1 MKIAIVGGR
10 NFKDYESMKIALEL
24 FFEENDVS
32 CSSVVSGGARGADTL
47 AEKFAEENSFEMVVF
62 KPDYEKF
69 GRAATLQRNTQI
81 IENADTVFAFWNGLS
96 RGTYDSIKKA
106 EKLCKK
112 LIIINY

>member
-10 NFKDYESMKIALEL
+10 NFKDYESMKTTLEL
-24 FFEENDVS
+24 FFEENNIS
-32 CSSVVSGGARGADTL
+32 CSSVISGGARGADTL
-47 AEKFAEENSFEMVVF
+47 AEKFAEENSLEMIVF

-69 GRAATLQRNTQI
+69 GRAATLKRNTQI

-106 EKLCKK
+106 EKLSKK
-112 LIIINY
+112 LIIVNY